1 MGKVHYESSRGG
13 NDQTEEVGDN
23 LIKSKDNLSKN
34 NFTENNDD
42 EPRVMAIQI
51 SDRDVIQNE
60 NEFNQDM
67 IEENKQND
75 AVFDQLSQSSSS
87 VDSISTRDQ

>member
-34 NFTENNDD
+34 NYTENNDD
-42 EPRVMAIQI
+42 EPRVMAI
-51 SDRDVIQNE
+51 
-60 NEFNQDM
+60 
-67 IEENKQND
+67 
-75 AVFDQLSQSSSS
+75 
-87 VDSISTRDQ
+87 